1 MKFFMNCALTAIAVS
16 SSWSILTLPAASQ
29 VVPEIWGSIGS
40 KDSDISY
47 GAGVKWIGFGLEIGT
62 GKEGATGGDVLGFLS
77 LPIVSPYAGIGI
89 YSGDDS
95 VAFSGGI
102 HISPPGHF
110 FFGAGYHSIRGI
122 NGQLGIEF

>member
-1 MKFFMNCALTAIAVS
+1 MKFLMKYALTAIALC
-16 SSWSILTLPAASQ
+16 SSWMIVTPPAASQ
-29 VVPEIWGSIGS
+29 FVPEVWGSIGS
-40 KDSDISY
+40 KDSDLSY
-47 GAGVKWIGFGLEIGT
+47 GAGVKWVGFGLEIGT
-62 GKEGATGGDVLGFLS
+62 GEDGATGGDFLGFLS
-77 LPIVSPYAGIGI
+77 LPFVSPYGGIGI

-122 NGQLGIEF
+122 NGQLGIKF